1 MKENEKSYESELEL
15 LLEKDS
21 YGKGLTREEKRRF
34 LKTFAMCI
42 PDVVGR
48 VKKKM
53 QKTGT
58 ERVYLEN
65 MVNHQEAG
73 VRLELGYNGNLEF
86 KDYLSRAD
94 LDEKD
99 GLVHLYDYIH
109 TYPHKENDESS
120 YFGTFA
126 GDMLGGAFASAKSMY
141 NSMKYFLKKDY
152 RAAGIVL
159 CGDYIAPAEEIE
171 NGYKVNINFR
181 PIKLSSGDKKTMNFV
196 YAPSEVTERI
206 KEMTSEKEGNSE
218 NEEKGLVEFGEEESV
233 FSCRCFYKK
242 ISGQYVI
249 FREFDFG
256 AIKDKNSIEV
266 LNGSLPKE
274 KVKERCLELLLGR
287 NAQGKSI
294 KKNEESNEDDEEDDE
309 EDESDGKRK

>member
-1 MKENEKSYESELEL
+1 MKILERDEMKENEKSYESELEL

-21 YGKGLTREEKRRF
+21 YGKGLTRKEKRRF
-34 LKTFAMCI
+34 LKTFAICI
-42 PDVVGR
+42 PDIVGR

-58 ERVYLEN
+58 EIVYLEN

-73 VRLELGYNGNLEF
+73 KRLELGYNGNLELN
-86 KDYLSRAD
+86 DYQSTAN
-94 LDEKD
+94 LDEED
-99 GLVHLYDYIH
+99 GCVYLYDDIH
-109 TYPHKENDESS
+109 TYPNKKNDESS
-120 YFGTFA
+120 YFTYV
-126 GDMLGGAFASAKSMY
+126 GDILKGVFDNAKRMY

-152 RAAGIVL
+152 RTAGIVL
-159 CGDYIAPAEEIE
+159 CGDDIAPAEEME

-181 PIKLSSGDKKTMNFV
+181 PIELSSGDKKTINFV

-206 KEMTSEKEGNSE
+206 KEMTSEREG
-218 NEEKGLVEFGEEESV
+218 KGLVEFGEEKSV
-233 FSCRCFYKK
+233 FSCRCFYEK

-266 LNGSLPKE
+266 LNGFLPKE
-274 KVKERCLELLLGR
+274 KVKKRCLELLLGR

-294 KKNEESNEDDEEDDE
+294 KKNEESNEDEKE
-309 EDESDGKRK
+309 EDEGR